1 MGIHKIIEEIITS
14 ALTQRSAFAPSYLL
28 GPIIAMFDIV
38 SEKGRHFD
46 TATKSFLGIPIPVRY
61 ESDFGSSTLLKL
73 K

>member
-46 TATKSFLGIPIPVRY
+46 TATRSFLGIPVRY

>member
-46 TATKSFLGIPIPVRY
+46 TAKRSFLGHFPVRY
-61 ESDFGSSTLLKL
+61 ESDFGSSTLLKV

>member
-1 MGIHKIIEEIITS
+1 MGIHKIMEEIITS

-46 TATKSFLGIPIPVRY
+46 TPKR
-61 ESDFGSSTLLKL
+61 
-73 K
+73 

>member
-14 ALTQRSAFAPSYLL
+14 ALTQRSAFAPPSYLL

-46 TATKSFLGIPIPVRY
+46 TATRSFLGIPVRY